1 METEN
6 NIPLQILALWSTLDK
21 FQKREA
27 RALINR
33 FEQMPKNYRATYSRD
48 IGIVAIDTGPLTRPC
63 PVCGR

>member
-1 METEN
+1 MEAEE

-21 FQKREA
+21 FQKREV

-33 FEQMPKNYRATYSRD
+33 YEQTPKNYRSAFSRD
-48 IGIVAIDTGPLTRPC
+48 LGIVAINTGPLTRPC